1 MTLDNGERIVAIRL
15 AGFISTVV
23 YVAYIL
29 TAYFARIYRNIIT
42 DDNLNILTAVLTFA
56 YLLLLLWPAI
66 MKYRYLYFSADE
78 RGITLRWYKT
88 GLIPGESMS
97 IEIPAD
103 KFAGY
108 EITTAFMG
116 FHRYLKL
123 YQNVQGRKAGYN
135 PVSISA
141 LGKSQVSKIRKALNY
156 YKSNA

>member
-23 YVAYIL
+23 FVLYVF
-29 TAYFARIYRNIIT
+29 TAHFAKIYRHIISE
-42 DDNLNILTAVLTFA
+42 DQLNILTAMLAFA
-56 YLLLLLWPAI
+56 YLILLLWPALK
-66 MKYRYLYFSADE
+66 KYRYIYFSADE

-88 GLIPGESMS
+88 GLMPGESMS
-97 IEIPAD
+97 IEIQAG

-123 YQNVQGRKAGYN
+123 YQSVQGRKAGYN

-141 LGKSQVSKIRKALNY
+141 LKKSQVSKIMEALNS
-156 YKSNA
+156 YKSNI